1 MLRLLLLL
9 LGFFG
14 SPFHAVP
21 ISQPGA
27 GLGVKFEKRSGSLPT
42 LTLPDAV
49 YQAVSYDALSDI
61 YKWSNIRFAAPP
73 VGELRWAKPAPAPK
87 NATLQDGSYGSKC
100 PQAAIK
106 GLNVLGDGSDL
117 PLAAAVDSIVDQILA
132 PVMMGGSEDCLF
144 LDFYVPGAAVRSPST
159 TRLPVIHWIFGGG
172 YVFGSKDML
181 EPELPFYD
189 GTGMITQSGNNVIFV
204 SSNYRLGAFGFLA
217 GTTMEEQG
225 LPNAG
230 LWDQRA
236 ALQWTQDNIALI
248 GGDPTQVTVMGE
260 SAGAGSIL
268 HHLVAEG
275 GTLKPLFNRAI
286 MQSPAFQPMWGRREG
301 LQDAYSQFETL
312 AGCTGQGVAC
322 LRAASSETLM
332 TANTALN
339 GDAVDGSFLVGP
351 STDGSFIRQLPAL
364 EFASGNYYKDLD
376 AVLVSHV
383 SDESTVFVDGHIATD
398 AEFTEWINAIFPAYT
413 QTDGL
418 AAAVETYYPG
428 ISSGAH
434 NYSSESAR
442 VRDFIRDSSFACNA
456 RYLAAAYPRKTYNM
470 QYAVTPGWHATDLL
484 PTFWSGALA
493 AHELGLAVTL
503 LLPLFAL
510 LAPAYQSYLTS
521 FVRAGDPNAHRARL
535 TTVAWPVVDLGA
547 GELLGDVL
555 NVGDAGF
562 SLVEDAQNPRAN
574 CAFWVDFEAAA
585 TIAGGYAP
593 PGAVVP
599 SSLLGGTGGASVNY

>member
-14 SPFHAVP
+14 SLFQAVP

-27 GLGVKFEKRSGSLPT
+27 GLGVKFEKRSDSLPT
-42 LTLPDAV
+42 LTLPDAI
-49 YQAVSYDALSDI
+49 YQAASYDALNDI

-87 NATLQDGSYGSKC
+87 NSTLQDGSYGSKC

-106 GLNVLGDGSDL
+106 GLNVLGDGSDS
-117 PLAAAVDSIVDQILA
+117 PLGTAVDSIVDQILA

-144 LDFYVPGAAVRSPST
+144 LDIYVPGAAVRSPST

-189 GTGMITQSGNNVIFV
+189 GSGMITQSGNNVIFV

-236 ALQWTQDNIALI
+236 ALQWTQDNIALV
-248 GGDPTQVTVMGE
+248 GGDPTQVTAMGE

-301 LQDAYSQFETL
+301 LQNAYSQFETL

-322 LRAASSETLM
+322 LRAASSETLI

-398 AEFTEWINAIFPAYT
+398 VEFTQWISEIFPAYT
-413 QTDGL
+413 LTDGL
-418 AAAVETYYPG
+418 AADVENYYPG
-428 ISSGAH
+428 ISSGAS

-456 RYLAAAYPRKTYNM
+456 RYIASAYPSNSYNM
-470 QYAVTPGWHATDLL
+470 QYSITPGWHATDLL
-484 PTFWSGALA
+484 PTFWSTDLSDND
-493 AHELGLAVTL
+493 LGIAITL
-503 LLPLFAL
+503 LLPLFSV
-510 LAPAYQSYLTS
+510 LATAYQSYFTS
-521 FVRAGDPNAHRARL
+521 FVRSGNPNTYREFL
-535 TTVAWPVVDLGA
+535 TTVDWPVVDIGT
-547 GELLGDVL
+547 GEQLSNVL
-555 NVGDAGF
+555 NVGDTGF
-562 SLVEDAQNPRAN
+562 SLVDDTQTPRSN
-574 CAFWVDFEAAA
+574 CDFWINFEAAA
-585 TIAGGYAP
+585 TIAGGYSP

-599 SSLLGGTGGASVNY
+599 TTLLNSTVGASNNY

>member
-1 MLRLLLLL
+1 MLGSLLFL
-9 LGFFG
+9 LGCSG
-14 SPFHAVP
+14 SLLQAAP
-21 ISQPGA
+21 ISQPNA
-27 GLGVKFEKRSGSLPT
+27 GLGVKFEKRSGSLPI
-42 LTLPDAV
+42 LTLPDAA
-49 YQAVSYDALSDI
+49 YQAASYDASSDI

-87 NATLQDGSYGSKC
+87 NSTLQDGSYGSKC

-106 GLNVLGDGSDL
+106 GLNVLGNGLDS
-117 PLAAAVDSIVDQILA
+117 PLETAVEAIVDQIIA
-132 PVMMGGSEDCLF
+132 PLMTGGSEDCLF
-144 LDFYVPGAAVRSPST
+144 LDVYVPGAAVRSPST

-189 GTGMITQSGNNVIFV
+189 GSGMITQSGNNVIFV

-217 GTTMEEQG
+217 GITMEKQG

-236 ALQWTQDNIALI
+236 ALQWTHDNIALI

-275 GTLKPLFNRAI
+275 GTLKPLFNCAI
-286 MQSPAFQPMWGRREG
+286 TQSPAFQAIWARREG

-312 AGCTGQGVAC
+312 AGCIGQGVAC
-322 LRAASSETLM
+322 LRAASSETLI

-339 GDAVDGSFLVGP
+339 ANAGDGSFIVSP
-351 STDGSFIRQLPAL
+351 SADGSFIRQLPAL

-383 SDESTVFVDGHIATD
+383 ADEATIFVDGHIATD
-398 AEFTEWINAIFPAYT
+398 AEFTEWINDIFPAYL

-418 AAAVETYYPG
+418 TAAIENFYPG
-428 ISSGAH
+428 ISSGAG

-442 VRDFIRDSSFACNA
+442 VRDFIRDSSFTCNA
-456 RYLAAAYPRKTYNM
+456 RYIATAYAGKFYNM
-470 QYAVTPGWHATDLL
+470 QYSVTPGWHATDLL
-484 PTFWSGALA
+484 PIFWSPDLA
-493 AHELGLAVTL
+493 FNNLGLVVTQ
-503 LLPLFAL
+503 LLPLFTV
-510 LAPAYQSYLTS
+510 LASAYQSYLTS
-521 FVRAGDPNAHRARL
+521 FARAGDPNTHRAVL
-535 TTVAWPVVDLGA
+535 TTAAWPLVDIGTADYLA
-547 GELLGDVL
+547 NVLDVS
-555 NVGDAGF
+555 DTGF
-562 SLVEDAQNPRAN
+562 ALVADDQNPRSN
-574 CAFWVDFEAAA
+574 CDFWVDFEAAA

-593 PGAVVP
+593 PGALVP
-599 SSLLGGTGGASVNY
+599 TSLLNSTAGASEHY